1 MNGVRVDYEA
11 TVKQTS
17 KGVWYCD
24 GVRCADSSIE
34 GLGSKLHIVMREI
47 EQVLLRHNPE
57 EQPAKVNLW
66 KKAADQI
73 IVVKKAKQPPAKEE
87 K

>member
-34 GLGSKLHIVMREI
+34 GLGSKLHLVMQEL
-47 EQVLLRHNPE
+47 EQVLLKHNPE
-57 EQPAKVNLW
+57 EQHIHENKW
-66 KKAADQI
+66 KKAAENY
-73 IVVKKAKQPPAKEE
+73 KKGINAEQPPAKEE